1 MRLDRESASQSKFP
15 SRTRVRAPWA
25 IAMMAALAFGLAVAA
40 PEGNAVGERI
50 ATQVDAGDFKG
61 AEAAIAQG
69 LADKATTPEQRTAL
83 AFERERMRRI
93 GLDAGMNALMRPAL
107 YAAWHEIVNLSRLDE
122 ADGVP
127 AEIVGPI
134 CESSDVLGKRRPLPD
149 ATAEGDVALVAT
161 AGAYGFVMANRY
173 NLRALP
179 VEEIIE

>member
-1 MRLDRESASQSKFP
+1 MTVLHSARIPCRGRMRLDRESASQSKFP

-69 LADKATTPEQRTAL
+69 LADKATTPERRTAL

-93 GLDAGMNALMRPAL
+93 GLDFPLR
-107 YAAWHEIVNLSRLDE
+107 E
-122 ADGVP
+122 ADVR
-127 AEIVGPI
+127 A
-134 CESSDVLGKRRPLPD
+134 K
-149 ATAEGDVALVAT
+149 
-161 AGAYGFVMANRY
+161 
-173 NLRALP
+173 LREA
-179 VEEIIE
+179 